1 MNNTPTSGGS
11 NTNKVLLVLLL
22 ASLGLNAWL
31 FTSKSSM
38 QEDHRQEKENLVTA
52 NLDIEKEL
60 NDTYAELNQ
69 YKGINSRL
77 DSLLQEANGKVDEQK
92 ARIEDL
98 RKKEGNSSR
107 LNKQLQQELAELKKL
122 RDEYLERID
131 ALLVE
136 NEQLKKEKNEL
147 SSTVETL
154 TKNLESTVNAAS
166 VLRAEYLKVSAYKK
180 RNNDKYVTTAMAK
193 RANKI
198 ETCFTLLENKIARA
212 GEKVVHLRVI
222 EPGGKVLGNRAEGSS
237 SFRKAGSS
245 EELLYTSVKTLSYA
259 NDKQDV
265 CLDWEEKDRVFTSG
279 TYMLEIYV
287 EGYLSGVSSLVLR

>member
-154 TKNLESTVNAAS
+154 TKNL
-166 VLRAEYLKVSAYKK
+166 
-180 RNNDKYVTTAMAK
+180 
-193 RANKI
+193 
-198 ETCFTLLENKIARA
+198 
-212 GEKVVHLRVI
+212 
-222 EPGGKVLGNRAEGSS
+222 
-237 SFRKAGSS
+237 
-245 EELLYTSVKTLSYA
+245 
-259 NDKQDV
+259 
-265 CLDWEEKDRVFTSG
+265 
-279 TYMLEIYV
+279 
-287 EGYLSGVSSLVLR
+287 